1 MCGKSCELT
10 EEKLPNV
17 VQRAGDEVRRW
28 SRCRSRSRSCGDIKG
43 SVCCILRENTH
54 NTHDKDNKRQLRFH
68 CYAKCL
74 HEFPLQFPNAQI
86 ARSWA
91 LSCFQCRMICPTR
104 HLLRRILF
112 AGLIN
117 WTCEREHAERNKK
130 SLWAN
135 VTFFVVQPHARNSL
149 RRQQLELN
157 WATFLATDLWLAR
170 AWGERA
176 RAGQVNKLRDF
187 FLQQQLAKFTGKW
200 RWREESVDDVS
211 CRSALVTH
219 RMSDDL
225 AARPLDYGLQ
235 CVYFHCRMS

>member
-28 SRCRSRSRSCGDIKG
+28 SRCRSRSWSCGDIKG

-135 VTFFVVQPHARNSL
+135 VTFFCCSTTCEKQPATPTTWTQLSNFSCNRLMVGSCL
-149 RRQQLELN
+149 RRASES
-157 WATFLATDLWLAR
+157 WAS
-170 AWGERA
+170 
-176 RAGQVNKLRDF
+176 K
-187 FLQQQLAKFTGKW
+187 
-200 RWREESVDDVS
+200 
-211 CRSALVTH
+211 
-219 RMSDDL
+219 
-225 AARPLDYGLQ
+225 
-235 CVYFHCRMS
+235 